1 MALGL
6 KCLFIFHNK
15 TFLPINFY
23 RKIIFQR
30 YFTALT
36 VMNMGMIP
44 DLSFRLPKEVKPLHY
59 DVYLHP
65 DLDKGTFQGKVTIL
79 IDVFDRRSYIALH
92 QKDLNIT
99 RTTLKTYDR
108 EENFEFELLDIIQI
122 PKHEM
127 FVISTKNELHTGLY
141 NLSFEFNGALQPD
154 KIVGFYSSKYK
165 DAKNKI
171 RYIAT
176 SKFEPTYA
184 RRAFPCFDE
193 PAFKAEFTVRLVHPS
208 GDYYSALS
216 NMNAECTQINQPL
229 PGLTTITFAKSV
241 PMSTY
246 LSCFIVSDFVAL
258 TKMAKGQNDRQFP
271 VSVYTTKAQEEKGAF
286 ALDIGVKIIEY
297 YINLFRIDYPLPKLD
312 MAAIPDFVS
321 GAMENWG
328 LVTYREARLLYDN
341 KTNSTLKAYDIVNV
355 ISHEFAH
362 MWFGNLVTMSWW
374 NDLWLNEGFAS
385 FMSYVSADAILPD
398 WGMVN

>member
-1 MALGL
+1 
-6 KCLFIFHNK
+6 
-15 TFLPINFY
+15 
-23 RKIIFQR
+23 
-30 YFTALT
+30 
-36 VMNMGMIP
+36 MNIGMIP

-171 RYIAT
+171 R
-176 SKFEPTYA
+176 
-184 RRAFPCFDE
+184 
-193 PAFKAEFTVRLVHPS
+193 
-208 GDYYSALS
+208 
-216 NMNAECTQINQPL
+216 
-229 PGLTTITFAKSV
+229 
-241 PMSTY
+241 
-246 LSCFIVSDFVAL
+246 
-258 TKMAKGQNDRQFP
+258 
-271 VSVYTTKAQEEKGAF
+271 
-286 ALDIGVKIIEY
+286 
-297 YINLFRIDYPLPKLD
+297 
-312 MAAIPDFVS
+312 
-321 GAMENWG
+321 
-328 LVTYREARLLYDN
+328 
-341 KTNSTLKAYDIVNV
+341 
-355 ISHEFAH
+355 
-362 MWFGNLVTMSWW
+362 
-374 NDLWLNEGFAS
+374 
-385 FMSYVSADAILPD
+385 
-398 WGMVN
+398 

>member
-1 MALGL
+1 
-6 KCLFIFHNK
+6 
-15 TFLPINFY
+15 
-23 RKIIFQR
+23 
-30 YFTALT
+30 
-36 VMNMGMIP
+36 MNMGMIP

-171 RYIAT
+171 R
-176 SKFEPTYA
+176 
-184 RRAFPCFDE
+184 
-193 PAFKAEFTVRLVHPS
+193 
-208 GDYYSALS
+208 
-216 NMNAECTQINQPL
+216 
-229 PGLTTITFAKSV
+229 
-241 PMSTY
+241 
-246 LSCFIVSDFVAL
+246 
-258 TKMAKGQNDRQFP
+258 
-271 VSVYTTKAQEEKGAF
+271 
-286 ALDIGVKIIEY
+286 
-297 YINLFRIDYPLPKLD
+297 
-312 MAAIPDFVS
+312 
-321 GAMENWG
+321 
-328 LVTYREARLLYDN
+328 
-341 KTNSTLKAYDIVNV
+341 
-355 ISHEFAH
+355 
-362 MWFGNLVTMSWW
+362 
-374 NDLWLNEGFAS
+374 
-385 FMSYVSADAILPD
+385 
-398 WGMVN
+398 